1 MIDQAN
7 KAIRTVIRTAMGMP
21 ANSVRPADQ
30 DGPTGPADAEF
41 ATVKIISARDAGEPS
56 VGQATIVDDDDNVTQ
71 TTEVTKIV
79 VASVNF
85 YKAPPKDATG
95 QPRYSNAAFDRAAN
109 IVQRLNRA
117 SAILAM
123 QQAGL
128 GLISASPPRNLT
140 GAVDSV
146 HESRGQIDLTFS
158 FVHAESETVPAITN
172 AEVGLQ
178 VEWSPDRI
186 EQRTLE
192 VPS

>member
-1 MIDQAN
+1 MIDEVN
-7 KAIRTVIRTAMGMP
+7 KAIRTVIRTAMGMA
-21 ANSVRPADQ
+21 ANTVRPADQ
-30 DGPTGPADAEF
+30 DGPTGPADAQF
-41 ATVKIISARDAGEPS
+41 ATVKIISCRDAGQPS
-56 VGQATIVDDDDNVTQ
+56 VSHATIVADDDDVSQ

-85 YKAPPKDATG
+85 YKAPPKDSTG
-95 QPRYSNAAFDRAAN
+95 QPRYSNAAFDKAATL
-109 IVQRLNRA
+109 VQRLNRQT
-117 SAILAM
+117 AILAM

-128 GLISASPPRNLT
+128 GLISASEPRNLT
-140 GAVDSV
+140 QAVDSV

-158 FVHAESETVPAITN
+158 FVHAETETVPAITT
-172 AEVGLQ
+172 AELGLQ